1 MKKFDV
7 EITETLQRKVSVEAA
22 SQEDAERMVTQAW
35 NNQDYVLDSGDFTG
49 VDFKTV
55 GEHELAETRTMDVL
69 LVQPNAYPKKISVGT
84 ELEDLQAMVGGDIE
98 VTYPFEDEVAIIL
111 NESGK
116 INGLPLNRAIYTED
130 GDMQMFVRMGR
141 SIMAIPVPDDMVKK
155 MEEKAA
161 KPQEKSKPA
170 PDRDSL

>member
-1 MKKFDV
+1 M
-7 EITETLQRKVSVEAA
+7 EAI

-49 VDFKTV
+49 VDFKIV
-55 GEHELAETRTMDVL
+55 GEHELTETRTMDVL

-111 NESGK
+111 NE
-116 INGLPLNRAIYTED
+116 
-130 GDMQMFVRMGR
+130 
-141 SIMAIPVPDDMVKK
+141 
-155 MEEKAA
+155 
-161 KPQEKSKPA
+161 
-170 PDRDSL
+170 

>member
-1 MKKFDV
+1 M
-7 EITETLQRKVSVEAA
+7 
-22 SQEDAERMVTQAW
+22 
-35 NNQDYVLDSGDFTG
+35 
-49 VDFKTV
+49 
-55 GEHELAETRTMDVL
+55 AETRTMNVL

-84 ELEDLQAMVGGDIE
+84 ELEDLQTMVGGDIE

-130 GDMQMFVRMGR
+130 GDMQDIYAGDFLVVGLTEDDFGSLTLEQMQKFEEQFHQPQMFVRMGR

-161 KPQEKSKPA
+161 KSQEKSKPA